1 MNQPSILL
9 IDPADFH
16 YQFTTPSALR
26 AAQNP
31 EFRKNFEK
39 VPLGR
44 RAEPEEIAAAVIYL
58 ASDAGRFV
66 TGHTLLVN
74 GGFTVV

>member
-1 MNQPSILL
+1 LNQPSILL

-16 YQFTTPSALR
+16 YPFATPSELR

-44 RAEPEEIAAAVIYL
+44 PSLGKSPPR
-58 ASDAGRFV
+58 
-66 TGHTLLVN
+66 
-74 GGFTVV
+74 